1 MIFDIFSP
9 LLTLVLTYTALYPP
23 YIYIYYV
30 INKEIDFYFM
40 ALNLGSSIVFLY
52 NLERPYLFTLY
63 KCHNVCV

>member
-9 LLTLVLTYTALYPP
+9 LLSFVLTYTALYPL
-23 YIYIYYV
+23 YIHIYV

-63 KCHNVCV
+63 KFHNVCV